1 MGAYPGA
8 VLDRVAGSS
17 AISTTRTPPRAECA
31 TSAMQSW
38 YPWTTGWLRRRDSRV
53 QRKTATCAASALCRS
68 CGSVGADSA
77 GGAQAATVWAA
88 EHAQDLRI
96 DPARIAVTGTS
107 AGGNLAAVVAMMARD
122 RGGPTIQHQVLFCP
136 VIDHDFERQSYKE
149 HGDSFACT
157 EDSMRLFWSSY
168 LGPDGDGSEP
178 YASPIRAASL
188 AVSLAPADL
197 CLPCKV

>member
-1 MGAYPGA
+1 MCNQCDAVVVSVDYRLAPETRFPGA
-8 VLDRVAGSS
+8 AEDCYV
-17 AISTTRTPPRAECA
+17 RT
-31 TSAMQSW
+31 
-38 YPWTTGWLRRRDSRV
+38 
-53 QRKTATCAASALCRS
+53 SALCRS
-68 CGSVGADSA
+68 CGSAGADSA

-122 RGGPTIQHQVLFCP
+122 RGGPAIQHQVLFCP
-136 VIDHDFERQSYKE
+136 VVDHDFERQSYKE

-168 LGPDGDGSEP
+168 LGPDGDGHEP
-178 YASPIRAASL
+178 YASPIRAATL
-188 AVSLAPADL
+188 AVSLEPADL
-197 CLPCKV
+197 CLCSRV